1 MENSNK
7 PLISLEDVSAAYGAK
22 TVLHDISLCI
32 HPHDF
37 LLADDGYGNPHLVRV
52 TGPAVPCHIGSQRLL
67 KPKTGTIA
75 YYRDGQPCD
84 NLFMGYL
91 PQQTTFDHNF
101 PVTVKEVVLSGA
113 LNRRPQLHAYNEEEH
128 DRALSLLEK
137 MELGHA
143 SETPIGQLSGGERQ
157 RALLARALMCQP
169 EVLILDEPN
178 TFFDIKARTW
188 MLNELK
194 ALQKECTII
203 MVSHDLRDLFS
214 VTNHIAYIHRHLH
227 IYDTAATSVGELEN
241 DIIQSNCM

>member
-1 MENSNK
+1 MF
-7 PLISLEDVSAAYGAK
+7 V
-22 TVLHDISLCI
+22 
-32 HPHDF
+32 
-37 LLADDGYGNPHLVRV
+37 
-52 TGPAVPCHIGSQRLL
+52 
-67 KPKTGTIA
+67 
-75 YYRDGQPCD
+75 
-84 NLFMGYL
+84 
-91 PQQTTFDHNF
+91 QTT
-101 PVTVKEVVLSGA
+101 SMS
-113 LNRRPQLHAYNEEEH
+113 Y
-128 DRALSLLEK
+128 
-137 MELGHA
+137 
-143 SETPIGQLSGGERQ
+143 
-157 RALLARALMCQP
+157 ARALMCQP

>member
-1 MENSNK
+1 MPTSCAMGNSNK

-32 HPHDF
+32 LPHDF
-37 LLADDGYGNPHLVRV
+37 LGIA
-52 TGPAVPCHIGSQRLL
+52 GPNGGGKTTLIKLILRLL